1 MTLQDNV
8 TLLDPFIHT
17 KQDREKTLYF
27 DFIRGNST
35 TEREKVKIDQTF
47 CTLVSVGGQ
56 YLEKKAFEMVLKKV
70 DEIRRIFRIKLLK
83 IYIIN
88 NYNYLLNFNH

>member
-35 TEREKVKIDQTF
+35 TERDKVMIDEHF
-47 CTLVSVGGQ
+47 CILVTVGGKF
-56 YLEKKAFEMVLKKV
+56 LERKALKMVLQKV
-70 DEIRRIFRIKLLK
+70 DQIRRIIRVL
-83 IYIIN
+83 N
-88 NYNYLLNFNH
+88 NL